1 MVTPVQAPVLRAE
14 VTPVSAPV
22 LRAEVT
28 PISAPAPRV
37 EVTPVGAP
45 VPRAEVTP
53 IKLGPLV
60 IDPPVVLA
68 PMAGV
73 TNAAFRRLCRAS
85 GAGLYV
91 SEMVTARALV
101 EGNAR
106 TMRMVAAPADEPCR
120 SVQLYGVDPGVM
132 EAAVGRLVHDV
143 GVDHIDLNFGCPA
156 GKVTRKGGGAALPAH
171 PVLFGRIVRAAVRT
185 AGTVPVTVKLRIGI
199 DESHPTAITA
209 GRIAADEGVVAVALH
224 ARTAEQLYR
233 GPARWEA
240 IAELVEALAPLPV
253 LGNGDIW
260 EADDALAMMARTG
273 CAGVV
278 VGRGCLG
285 RPWLFRDLAARLA
298 GVPLPTPPALGE
310 VAATMRT
317 HARLLCDALASE
329 DRALRDFRKHVG
341 WYLTGFPV
349 GGEVR
354 RQLATVSNLADLER
368 GLARLDPGVPFPR
381 AAARMI
387 RGHAHGPKP
396 VMLPPGWLQS
406 TDDPAAPAGGDELV
420 SGG

>member
-1 MVTPVQAPVLRAE
+1 MVTLVG
-14 VTPVSAPV
+14 TP
-22 LRAEVT
+22 E
-28 PISAPAPRV
+28 PR
-37 EVTPVGAP
+37 EGAP
-45 VPRAEVTP
+45 PL
-53 IKLGPLV
+53 KLGPLV

-106 TMRMVAAPADEPCR
+106 TMRMVAAPPDEPCR
-120 SVQLYGVDPGVM
+120 SIQLYGVDPGVM
-132 EAAVGRLVHDV
+132 ERAVRRLVDEV

-171 PVLFGRIVRAAVRT
+171 PVLFGRIVRAAVHT
-185 AGTVPVTVKLRIGI
+185 AGTVPVTVKLRVGI
-199 DESHPTAITA
+199 DDGHPTAMTA
-209 GRIAADEGVVAVALH
+209 GRIAADEGAVAVALH

-233 GPARWEA
+233 GPARWDA
-240 IAELVEALAPLPV
+240 ITELVDALAPLPV

-260 EADDALAMMARTG
+260 EADDAVAMMAQTG

-285 RPWLFRDLAARLA
+285 RPWLFRDLAARMAGSPLA
-298 GVPLPTPPALGE
+298 APPMLGE
-310 VAATMRT
+310 VAATMLM
-317 HARLLCDALASE
+317 HARLLCEALGGE

-354 RQLATVSNLADLER
+354 RLLATVSRLSDLEH
-368 GLARLDPGVPFPR
+368 GLARLDSTAPFPP
-381 AAARMI
+381 AAARMV
-387 RGHAHGPKP
+387 RGHSHGPKP
-396 VMLPPGWLQS
+396 VALPPGWLQS
-406 TDDPAAPAGGDELV
+406 TDDPTPPSGGDELV